1 MYWHVYYMDMHHI
14 HVYVSYTFMYTY
26 TCYTHVPLHMLIII
40 LVHIRTLHTPLC
52 IRVLVIHT
60 HTRTHVYSLYTYS
73 LSPQVDP
80 VDIPKY
86 FSSTADI
93 IRLAD
98 HTACDAVLVQKL
110 VLKLQIVPL
119 TKQLTNLSGVCT
131 VIYGIAYLYI
141 RAYM

>member
-1 MYWHVYYMDMHHI
+1 MYIVACTCVLRI
-14 HVYVSYTFMYTY
+14 HVYVYLPYSHAHVYTHIFLSYTHSPT
-26 TCYTHVPLHMLIII
+26 LI
-40 LVHIRTLHTPLC
+40 C
-52 IRVLVIHT
+52 
-60 HTRTHVYSLYTYS
+60 VYIK
-73 LSPQVDP
+73 VDP

-119 TKQLTNLSGVCT
+119 TKQLTNLSGVYT
-131 VIYGIAYLYI
+131 VMYGVECICVCVYKCCSMHMCIMCDVYVCVC
-141 RAYM
+141 YT

>member
-1 MYWHVYYMDMHHI
+1 MIAYTNYTPCIYMCIHDIYSIPILDSICILFKHINIRLHLHIHTYTHTHARMYTLIYTHHI
-14 HVYVSYTFMYTY
+14 YTLTHIYIHVK
-26 TCYTHVPLHMLIII
+26 
-40 LVHIRTLHTPLC
+40 
-52 IRVLVIHT
+52 
-60 HTRTHVYSLYTYS
+60 
-73 LSPQVDP
+73 VDP

-119 TKQLTNLSGVCT
+119 TKQLTNLSGVYKCCCVLACT
-131 VIYGIAYLYI
+131 CV
-141 RAYM
+141 